1 MILSQFDHTLHSH
14 RVRNRHFLG
23 GLSVKILKIFVNVSF
38 KARLIKERSHF
49 RIPGHSF
56 TCHWIRLMSIVLCLD
71 LPSLPTNV
79 SDRVFCS
86 LDEGKKS
93 CNEKHREF
101 ENFNLLKYKARTR
114 EPPQEARF
122 KRLTMANICFYM
134 SISYTPF
141 WVRAYYLP

>member
-1 MILSQFDHTLHSH
+1 
-14 RVRNRHFLG
+14 
-23 GLSVKILKIFVNVSF
+23 
-38 KARLIKERSHF
+38 
-49 RIPGHSF
+49 
-56 TCHWIRLMSIVLCLD
+56 MSIVLCLD

-122 KRLTMANICFYM
+122 KRLTMANICFCM

>member
-23 GLSVKILKIFVNVSF
+23 GLSVKILRIFVNVSF

-56 TCHWIRLMSIVLCLD
+56 TCHSIRLMSIVLCLD

-93 CNEKHREF
+93 CNEKHLEF

>member
-1 MILSQFDHTLHSH
+1 
-14 RVRNRHFLG
+14 
-23 GLSVKILKIFVNVSF
+23 
-38 KARLIKERSHF
+38 
-49 RIPGHSF
+49 
-56 TCHWIRLMSIVLCLD
+56 MSIVLCLD

-93 CNEKHREF
+93 CNEKHLEF

-122 KRLTMANICFYM
+122 KRLTWPTYVSICPYPTHRFG
-134 SISYTPF
+134 
-141 WVRAYYLP
+141 